1 MDTNKNNTQPWDV
14 NGILVEV
21 VNKTFSRKWG
31 WIEAWDVFADVL
43 HVARVLGGHYDLT
56 AKPSANKH
64 YDSDGEIWYSL
75 HSNSDFR
82 LPFRMTDEIRKLILA
97 RQPCLLWEITMCG
110 CPQDKGF
117 FATAEEARQHC
128 ANKFEQP
135 EERLSTI

>member
-1 MDTNKNNTQPWDV
+1 MDTNKNNTQPWEV

-31 WIEAWDVFADVL
+31 WIEAWDVFADGV
-43 HVARVLGGHYDLT
+43 HVARVQGGHYDLT
-56 AKPSANKH
+56 AKPSTNKH
-64 YDSDGEIWYSL
+64 YDIDDEIWYSL

-82 LPFRMTDEIRKLILA
+82 LPFCMTDEIRKLIIA